1 MPESGI
7 SSLKI
12 YQQVRTKANQVL
24 KGDGLRARAARGGAW
39 LGSGSF
45 AEQVSRFARNMLLTR
60 LLAPSAFGAMAIV
73 LSASSLI
80 STLSDVGVLPAVIQN
95 PRGGDDK
102 YLNAAWWLGI
112 MRAICNYAMI
122 FIAAPWI
129 AQFYGNAD
137 LSGLLRVAFISTVLE
152 GMLSP
157 RAKLAHK
164 QMKFGRWAII
174 SNGGGICGVLLTVG
188 LSFVLRD
195 VWALAIGY
203 CSENAFRCILSYIL
217 FPGLPSLRWDKLAL
231 RELLTFSRGMV
242 GLSFLNLIFARTDI
256 FVLGKLYPSAVL
268 GIYTM
273 AVYLVQTPTSFLIN
287 MLSSTIFPAFSHV
300 QEDSERVNRIL
311 TEVTSWIVILGLPA
325 VAVIWLCGSSLL
337 TIAYGTR
344 YATAAAA
351 LTLAAAVM
359 FLNTLNSLITSLF
372 YAAGK
377 PALHRRAVAASA
389 VTMLIVIY
397 PACKYLGVVGGQL
410 AALLAIAV
418 SYFLQV
424 ARARDVTGL
433 NILFYCKPFVPG
445 TLVAGGILVVGMGAR
460 LLGFATKPFANIGVT
475 LAICLVGY
483 MLSVP
488 VFARIRKIA

>member
-1 MPESGI
+1 M
-7 SSLKI
+7 SSFKI
-12 YQQVRTKANQVL
+12 YDKVKAKANQVL
-24 KGDGLRARAARGGAW
+24 RGDGLRAKAARGGAW

-45 AEQVSRFARNMLLTR
+45 TEQVIRFGRNMLLTR
-60 LLAPSAFGAMAIV
+60 LLAPGAFGAMAIV

-102 YLNAAWWLGI
+102 YLNAAWWLGM
-112 MRAICNYAMI
+112 MRAIGNYVLI
-122 FIAAPWI
+122 FLAAPWI

-137 LSGLLRVAFISTVLE
+137 LTWLLRVAFFSTVLE
-152 GMLSP
+152 GMMSP

-164 QMKFGRWAII
+164 RMKFGRWAVI
-174 SNGGGICGVLLTVG
+174 SNGGGICGVLLTIG

-203 CSENAFRCILSYIL
+203 CSENAFRCLLSYIL
-217 FPGLPSLRWDKLAL
+217 FPGLPSVRWDKAAL

-242 GLSFLNLIFARTDI
+242 GLSFLNLVFTRTDI
-256 FVLGKLYPSAVL
+256 FVLGKMYAPAAL

-300 QEDSERVNRIL
+300 QEDRERVNRIL
-311 TEVTSWIVILGLPA
+311 TEVTSWVVILGLPA
-325 VAVIWLCGSSLL
+325 VVMVWLCGSSLL
-337 TIAYGTR
+337 TVAYGAR
-344 YATAAAA
+344 YATAAQA
-351 LTLAAAVM
+351 LTLAAGVM

-397 PACKYLGVVGGQL
+397 PACKYLGLVGGQL

-418 SYFLQV
+418 SYLLQV
-424 ARARDVTGL
+424 IRARDITGL
-433 NILFYCKPFVPG
+433 NLLVYCKPFVPAS
-445 TLVAGGILVVGMGAR
+445 LVAGGIVVAGMGAHR
-460 LLGFATKPFANIGVT
+460 LGLATKPIANISVT
-475 LAICLVGY
+475 FAICLLGY
-483 MLSVP
+483 ILCVP
-488 VFARIRKIA
+488 VFARIKKVA